1 MWRFTE
7 LHDEYRRKGW
17 RQADFVIECSIECV
31 FVWLTAATED
41 VAFH

>member
-17 RQADFVIECSIECV
+17 RQSDFASGVG
-31 FVWLTAATED
+31 
-41 VAFH
+41 

>member
-17 RQADFVIECSIECV
+17 RQSDF
-31 FVWLTAATED
+31 ATG
-41 VAFH
+41 VG